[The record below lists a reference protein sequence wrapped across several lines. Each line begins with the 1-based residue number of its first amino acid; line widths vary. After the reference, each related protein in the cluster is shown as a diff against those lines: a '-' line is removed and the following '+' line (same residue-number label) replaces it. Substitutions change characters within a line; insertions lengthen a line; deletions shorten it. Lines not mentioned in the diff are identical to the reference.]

1 MRLVKY
7 PPRGGTPL
15 YGPYGDVPLD
25 RVWRVRP
32 NYKQDE
38 ICLHPKYTQPT
49 TMTQLLYCNCQ

>member
-7 PPRGGTPL
+7 PPGGTSL

-25 RVWRVRP
+25 GVWRVCP

-38 ICLHPKYTQPT
+38 ICSYSKYTQPT